1 MIRALIIILHATQNH
16 RFTTSIFS
24 KSQEKNA
31 NQKTSPQTSKRSD
44 RPEIASSKKQ
54 ERKRDSKRREQSP
67 RKNGGE
73 KLDFK
78 PSREK
83 TYKTL
88 WKTNHMNLFDESRR

>member
-1 MIRALIIILHATQNH
+1 MIRALIIILHATQNY

-31 NQKTSPQTSKRSD
+31 SQKTSPQTSKRSG
-44 RPEIASSKKQ
+44 RPEVASSKKQ

-78 PSREK
+78 PPREK

>member
-1 MIRALIIILHATQNH
+1 MIRALIITLHATQNY

-31 NQKTSPQTSKRSD
+31 NQNTSPQTSKRSD
-44 RPEIASSKKQ
+44 RPEVASSKKQ
-54 ERKRDSKRREQSP
+54 EDSKRREQSP